1 MFWNSS
7 PLFMIIYLGVDK
19 WDLEILL
26 GLNEIINSPFP
37 SQITLLLC
45 ALSVEREKFE
55 IAY

>member
-26 GLNEIINSPFP
+26 ELNEIINSPFP
-37 SQITLLLC
+37 SQIALLLC